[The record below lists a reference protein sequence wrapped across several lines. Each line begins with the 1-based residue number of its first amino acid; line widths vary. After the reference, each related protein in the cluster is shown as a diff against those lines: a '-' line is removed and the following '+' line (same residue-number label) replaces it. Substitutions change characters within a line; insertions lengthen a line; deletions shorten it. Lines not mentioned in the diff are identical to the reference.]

1 MEAVLKVVRY
11 IKTEPGIGVLMS
23 SKKEKDLIAFC
34 DANIGSMPKSKNIS
48 DMILNQAWG
57 VFDFMEVEEINNRV
71 NNFSGTRV

>member
-1 MEAVLKVVRY
+1 
-11 IKTEPGIGVLMS
+11 MS

-48 DMILNQAWG
+48 DMIHNQAWG

-71 NNFSGTRV
+71 NNFSGTRVQKHDFHYIRIVVVVVVVVHE